1 MMKQIADGGVNFP
14 GECEVVRHQSRMF
27 TLDGSLV
34 RYDIRIEYRGISTV
48 KGAYGTS
55 IIHR

>member
-27 TLDGSLV
+27 TLDGSFV
-34 RYDIRIEYRGISTV
+34 RYDVRMEYRVYLHVYTTV
-48 KGAYGTS
+48 KGAYL
-55 IIHR
+55 